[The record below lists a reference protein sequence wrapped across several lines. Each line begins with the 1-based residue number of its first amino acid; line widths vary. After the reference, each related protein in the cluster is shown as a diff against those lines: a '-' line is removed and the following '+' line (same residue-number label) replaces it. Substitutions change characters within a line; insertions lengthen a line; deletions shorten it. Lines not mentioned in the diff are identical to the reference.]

1 MVRGGK
7 KPRSGPSIF
16 DENLLASSQ
25 VRLFGRIF
33 HGLKLDPEGLA
44 TLSHDGPSP
53 NRNPLTDKLNPKID
67 PRLARIYGF
76 SYEGSYFKL
85 DAPYVFLV
93 HGEGTPIEEP
103 TSVADVGVEMKDEEF
118 LRGVRMWSYDK
129 VDFSVR
135 IQVVSGWIEEILLDA
150 AMGSATNMTA
160 GELAPRVD
168 LTGRVDMQSRVDLTS
183 RVDLAMRSR
192 LKGS

>member
-7 KPRSGPSIF
+7 TPRGGPSIF
-16 DENLLASSQ
+16 DETLLSSSQ

-33 HGLKLDPEGLA
+33 HGLKLDPAGLA
-44 TLSHDGPSP
+44 ELSQNSALP
-53 NRNPLTDKLNPKID
+53 NRNPLTDKLNPDFD

-76 SYEGSYFKL
+76 TYEGSYFKL

-93 HGEGTPIEEP
+93 HGEGKAIDEP
-103 TSVADVGVEMKDEEF
+103 ASMADVGVEIKDATF
-118 LRGVRMWSYDK
+118 LKGVRMWSYDK
-129 VDFSVR
+129 VDFSIR
-135 IQVVSGWIEEILLDA
+135 IQVCSGWLEEILLDA

-192 LKGS
+192 LKGG